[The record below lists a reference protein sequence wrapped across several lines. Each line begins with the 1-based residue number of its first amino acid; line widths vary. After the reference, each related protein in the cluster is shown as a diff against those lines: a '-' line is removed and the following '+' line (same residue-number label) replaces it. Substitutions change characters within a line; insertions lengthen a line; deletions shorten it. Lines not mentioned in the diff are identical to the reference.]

1 MQKVLIVDDS
11 ALMRRKI
18 CDIINTDK
26 DFQVSEMS
34 MNTQDAYN
42 KIAVS
47 YTHLFCQ
54 DIGISGC
61 RCMVSKHTKTAGAWR
76 DPEGLAESLKRG
88 DFHPRP
94 AFYF

>member
-1 MQKVLIVDDS
+1 MQKVLIVDNS

-42 KIAVS
+42 KIVENAYAIVVIGLSAWMYLPLCDS
-47 YTHLFCQ
+47 YRLW
-54 DIGISGC
+54 
-61 RCMVSKHTKTAGAWR
+61 RTARA
-76 DPEGLAESLKRG
+76 SS
-88 DFHPRP
+88 F
-94 AFYF
+94 